1 MTPEQIE
8 QERQAFE
15 KWLIASGLIATNH
28 EFSIACK
35 WFKEAKRYKSDLIS
49 GLFNVWL
56 SRALQPAW
64 ISVEDKLPENSACYL
79 GAHEVPFADGL
90 GIGIYY
96 FDAENKVFR
105 MNPNGII
112 ITIVTHWQPLPE
124 PPKAA

>member
-1 MTPEQIE
+1 MTPEQLE
-8 QERQAFE
+8 LEREAFE
-15 KWLIASGLIATNH
+15 EWYCSSISESIGLERYPNGC
-28 EFSIACK
+28 FCNP
-35 WFKEAKRYKSDLIS
+35 EAEDMYLAWCAAKSHAEKS
-49 GLFNVWL
+49 E
-56 SRALQPAW
+56 W

-112 ITIVTHWQPLPE
+112 ITIVTHWQPMPE
-124 PPKAA
+124 PPKTA